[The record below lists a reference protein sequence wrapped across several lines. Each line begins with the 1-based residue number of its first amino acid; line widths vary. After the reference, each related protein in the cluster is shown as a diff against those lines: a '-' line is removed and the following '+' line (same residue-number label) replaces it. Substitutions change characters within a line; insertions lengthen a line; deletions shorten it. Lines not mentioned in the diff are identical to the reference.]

1 MTKRQ
6 KVWDV
11 IFPLVFI
18 LLCMAAV
25 TVVLLLIAGL
35 LIGEYDPNQIY
46 AKVRTLP
53 MWISIVTF
61 GLTIFLQR
69 QNYKVDSMRFPMEWG
84 GWKRWQAVAA
94 CLLVTFAGHLWSI
107 VITKSPLESI
117 FTGYTMNAAPAF
129 ENQNLL
135 LLVIGTV
142 ILGPIAEEMI
152 FRGMLYRRARYYT
165 GRWMGAFICALCF
178 GIYHGNVIQFLYA
191 FVLGFLL
198 VWVYRK
204 SGDLRVAV
212 AAHMCVNAWAI
223 FGDYFFSKLGG
234 GMVPVLCYAA
244 EAGAAAVC
252 FVVLYRVNGKSLS
265 SR

>member
-11 IFPLVFI
+11 MFPLVFI
-18 LLCMAAV
+18 LLCMAAA
-25 TVVLLLIAGL
+25 TIVLLLIAGL
-35 LIGEYDPNQIY
+35 LTGEYDPNLIY
-46 AKVRTLP
+46 ERVRTLP
-53 MWISIVTF
+53 MWISITTYSF
-61 GLTIFLQR
+61 TIVMQR
-69 QNYKVDSMRFPMEWG
+69 QNYKVDSMRFPMAQG
-84 GWKRWQAVAA
+84 GWKPWRAAVA
-94 CLLVTFAGHLWSI
+94 CLFVTFAGHLWST
-107 VITKSPLESI
+107 VITKSGLESI
-117 FTGYTMNAAPAF
+117 FTGYTRNAAAAF

-152 FRGMLYRRARYYT
+152 FRGMLYRRAEYYT
-165 GRWMGAFICALCF
+165 GRWMGALICALCF

-191 FVLGFLL
+191 FLLGFLL

-223 FGDYFFSKLGG
+223 FGDRIYSMLSGG
-234 GMVPVLCYAA
+234 KVPVFCYVA
-244 EAGAAAVC
+244 ETVAAAVC
-252 FVVLYRVNGKSLS
+252 FVLVRLPDKSLNS
-265 SR
+265 H